1 MVAHFLIFGGDEI
14 EKKKFHSSKSPIA
27 TNDIDINE
35 IVISDAS
42 AYGKNKDDATF
53 FMDTQMIKKLGYSAS
68 SSQKEC
74 MKPNA
79 CLLTSKIIKF

>member
-1 MVAHFLIFGGDEI
+1 MVVHFLIFGGDEI

-42 AYGKNKDDATF
+42 AYGKNKKADATF
-53 FMDTQMIKKLGYSAS
+53 FIGYTDDKKIRPFCIQLP
-68 SSQKEC
+68 K
-74 MKPNA
+74 MNA
-79 CLLTSKIIKF
+79 